1 MTPMRGVGPIPFMLE
16 APASFPVVAGLV
28 PANPN
33 CHYAVLENAR
43 DPSARHTSGP
53 NSPWGASWGPREPP
67 PNKYAGSGPTLNG
80 NRV

>member
-33 CHYAVLENAR
+33 CHYAVLGIRIA
-43 DPSARHTSGP
+43 ATGP
-53 NSPWGASWGPREPP
+53 A
-67 PNKYAGSGPTLNG
+67 PTPVLH
-80 NRV
+80 